1 MLGAGIRIKEIS
13 NDYRYLV
20 ASMKLR
26 RYNQNYVG
34 SQYGGSLFSMTDPF
48 YMLMLLNI
56 LGTKYIVWDKA
67 GRIEYVAPGKTEVTA
82 TFQLS
87 EEQIS
92 YALLLNQTVIHRR
105 LQARAY
111 PGIAR
116 VILNHACSYH
126 EDRTRRHMVTS
137 I

>member
-34 SQYGGSLFSMTDPF
+34 TQYGGSLFSMTDPF

-87 EEQIS
+87 EEQITDIVKRTS
-92 YALLLNQTVIHRR
+92 DGAPHYVDFKVDIVDTNGDIVAKV
-105 LQARAY
+105 
-111 PGIAR
+111 
-116 VILNHACSYH
+116 
-126 EDRTRRHMVTS
+126 DRTLYIRKKKET
-137 I
+137 